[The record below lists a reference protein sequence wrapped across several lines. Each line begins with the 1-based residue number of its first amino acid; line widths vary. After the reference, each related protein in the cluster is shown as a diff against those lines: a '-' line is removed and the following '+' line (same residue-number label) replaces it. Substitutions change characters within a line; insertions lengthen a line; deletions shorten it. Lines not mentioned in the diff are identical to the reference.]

1 VRELTGKVAV
11 VTGAASGIGLALAS
25 RFGAEGMR
33 VVLADV
39 ETAALERAVGQLRAD
54 GVTVV
59 GVPTDVA
66 SAESVAALST
76 LAVEAFGAVHL
87 LCNNAGVGG
96 TGTLAWEGAVA
107 MWDWMI
113 GVNLLGVVHGL
124 RAFVPLMVE
133 QGEGHVVNTASM
145 SGFAA
150 GLSASTAYTAT
161 KYGVIGLS
169 ESLALEL
176 ELIGS
181 PVRVSVLI
189 PGPVETNIANAV
201 RNWPFELGPAPG
213 RARDDRVGN
222 LPVPGV
228 LVRSLQSKMDPDEV
242 ALLVRDGVLDDRFWI
257 ATHPAEFAAVVEE
270 RTRAILLAVQPERET
285 SDGHAP

>member
-1 VRELTGKVAV
+1 MRELMGKVAV

-39 ETAALERAVGQLRAD
+39 ETAALEEAVARLRAD
-54 GVTVV
+54 GVAAL
-59 GVPTDVA
+59 GVRTDVA
-66 SAESVAALST
+66 SAESVVALAAR
-76 LAVEAFGAVHL
+76 AVEAFGTVHL

-96 TGTLAWEGAVA
+96 TGTLAWEGPVA

-124 RAFVPLMVE
+124 RAFVPLLME
-133 QGEGHVVNTASM
+133 QGEGHIVNTASM

-189 PGPVETNIANAV
+189 PGPVETNIADAI
-201 RNWPFELGPAPG
+201 RNWPTELGTPPG
-213 RARDDRVGN
+213 RARDDRAGN
-222 LPVPGV
+222 LPIPPV
-228 LVRSLQSKMDPDEV
+228 LMRSLQSKMDPDEV
-242 ALLVRDGVLDDRFWI
+242 ALLVRDGVLDGRFWI
-257 ATHPAEFAAVVEE
+257 ATHPAEFAAVIEE
-270 RTRAILLAVQPERET
+270 RTRSILLAVEPEREAT
-285 SDGHAP
+285 GRHVS